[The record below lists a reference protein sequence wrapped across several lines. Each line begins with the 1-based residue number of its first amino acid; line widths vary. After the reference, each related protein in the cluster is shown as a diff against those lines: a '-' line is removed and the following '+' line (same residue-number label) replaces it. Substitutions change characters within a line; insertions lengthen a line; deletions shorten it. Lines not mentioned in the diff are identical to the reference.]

1 MLIDDVIGFIGG
13 ILLILAAF
21 CIGPFLAIFAVNFMA
36 EIGGSDFYIKHGF
49 SNYFGVFV
57 VLCVFKAVFL
67 AMAEERRL

>member
-13 ILLILAAF
+13 ILLVLAA
-21 CIGPFLAIFAVNFMA
+21 FAVNFMA